1 MNEKEIIAPM
11 KILITGGT
19 GLLGCPLC
27 NLLRQADHELVVVSR
42 NAVSART
49 RLGSGIEVAQWQP
62 GQERLPLQTLDGV
75 SAVINLAGENIGEG
89 RWTAARKEAILSS
102 RVETTRALVEAFRG
116 LSTRPEVLI
125 SGSAVGY
132 YGPHGDEE
140 LTETA
145 PPGTDFLA
153 RVCQAWEGE
162 AYKASKLGIRV
173 VTLRTGI
180 VLAREGGS
188 LPRMVLPFRWY
199 LGGPL
204 GSGKQWL
211 SWVHRD
217 DALEII
223 RFALEQTTLEGP
235 INLTA
240 PHPVRQR
247 EFAAALGQVM
257 KRSSWLRVPAI
268 ILKAGLGE
276 MADMLLTGQY
286 VIPARLVDAG
296 YRFCYSGLVDALKD
310 LLTW

>member
-1 MNEKEIIAPM
+1 M

-19 GLLGCPLC
+19 GLLGRSLC
-27 NLLRQADHELVVVSR
+27 NLLRQAGHEPVVLSR

-49 RLGSGIEVAQWQP
+49 RLASGIEVIQWQP
-62 GQERLPLQTLDGV
+62 GQERIPLKALDGV
-75 SAVINLAGENIGEG
+75 GAVINLAGENIGAG
-89 RWTAARKEAILSS
+89 RWTAPRKEAILSS
-102 RVETTRALVEAFRG
+102 RVDTTRALVEAFRG
-116 LSTRPEVLI
+116 LSIRPEVLI

-153 RVCQAWEGE
+153 RVCQAWEEE
-162 AYKASKLGIRV
+162 AYKATKLGIRV

-180 VLAREGGS
+180 VLSHEGGS

-211 SWVHRD
+211 SWVHLD

-223 RFALEQTTLEGP
+223 RFALEQPTLEGP
-235 INLTA
+235 INVTA
-240 PHPVRQR
+240 PHPVRQM
-247 EFAAALGQVM
+247 EFASALGQVM
-257 KRSSWLRVPAI
+257 KRPSWLRVPAI

-276 MADMLLTGQY
+276 MAEMLLTGQR
-286 VIPARLVDAG
+286 VIPARLIDAG
-296 YRFCYSGLVDALKD
+296 YRFRYSSLLDALKD
-310 LLTW
+310 LLAR

>member
-1 MNEKEIIAPM
+1 MLPM

-19 GLLGCPLC
+19 GLLGRSLC
-27 NLLRQADHELVVVSR
+27 KLLRQAGHEPVVLSR
-42 NAVSART
+42 NAASART
-49 RLGSGIEVAQWQP
+49 RLDSGIEVIEWQP
-62 GQERLPLQTLDGV
+62 RRERIPLEALHGV
-75 SAVINLAGENIGEG
+75 GAVINLAGENIGAG
-89 RWTAARKEAILSS
+89 RWTASRKEAILSS
-102 RVETTRALVEAFRG
+102 RVDTTRALVKAFCD

-132 YGPHGDEE
+132 YGTHGDEE

-153 RVCQAWEGE
+153 RVCQAWEEE
-162 AYKASKLGIRV
+162 AYKATKLGMRV

-180 VLAREGGS
+180 VLSNEGGS

-211 SWVHRD
+211 SWVHLD

-223 RFALEQTTLEGP
+223 RFALEHPTLDGP
-235 INLTA
+235 INVTA

-247 EFAAALGQVM
+247 EFASALGQVL
-257 KRSSWLRVPAI
+257 KRPSWLRVPAV
-268 ILKAGLGE
+268 ILKVALGE
-276 MADMLLTGQY
+276 MAEMILTGQR
-286 VIPARLVDAG
+286 VIPARLIDAG
-296 YRFCYSGLVDALKD
+296 YRFRYSSLLDALKD
-310 LLTW
+310 FLAR